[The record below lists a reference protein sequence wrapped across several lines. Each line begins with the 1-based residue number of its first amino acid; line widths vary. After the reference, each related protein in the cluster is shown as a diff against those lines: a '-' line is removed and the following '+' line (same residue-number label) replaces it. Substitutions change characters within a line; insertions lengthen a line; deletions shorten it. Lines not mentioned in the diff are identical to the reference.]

1 MDIENY
7 PSNSQKSKEAA
18 SRVEEK
24 KKLDKVIV
32 GQARTKKKSGLSN
45 FIGNF
50 VSDETQDIKS
60 YLFKD
65 VVIPTIKKTITD
77 VVDMI
82 LYGGS
87 SHKRSSR
94 IPGSTVSYRSFY
106 DNPRDS
112 RVEPRT
118 IQGYNYD
125 DIILETRGDAE
136 LVLDQLTDLI
146 DTYRIAS
153 VADLYDLVGI
163 TPNFTDYKY
172 GWTNLSNAYVDRTR
186 NGYQI
191 KLPRA
196 VPIK

>member
-7 PSNSQKSKEAA
+7 QPNSHKSKENTE
-18 SRVEEK
+18 RVDEK
-24 KKLDKVIV
+24 RKIEKVVV
-32 GQARTKKKSGLSN
+32 GQVKTKKKSGFGN

-50 VSDETQDIKS
+50 ISDESQDIKS

-87 SHKRSSR
+87 HGKRNSR

-112 RVEPRT
+112 RIEPRT